1 MQQQREIR
9 KLLVLWI
16 TRSLNWP
23 TACEISDDHL
33 KGEITQRHIRRA
45 ALAVSSPSEVLDA
58 LDPVEAKLRT
68 QIEEEKKSYKTMF
81 NRLKGLKVEIEHLQ
95 LLMEKAKMKLQKD
108 FEVWWTE
115 GGTNL
120 QTQQEK
126 TVLVSSLNTTMV
138 YPQFVKSSQD
148 LSANSFSETARA
160 NSNEDPSG
168 KNSSIV
174 FNNPTTKIR
183 TSPSSSTSI
192 PLTGDSQ
199 TDADILAF
207 IKARQSILQKK
218 GLGNK

>member
-1 MQQQREIR
+1 M
-9 KLLVLWI
+9 
-16 TRSLNWP
+16 TSLFFLYFKTNYLHFVSF
-23 TACEISDDHL
+23 ADHL
-33 KGEITQRHIRRA
+33 KGEVTQRHIQRA
-45 ALAVSSPSEVLDA
+45 VLAVSDPSEVLDA
-58 LDPVEAKLRT
+58 LDPVEEKLRT

-95 LLMEKAKMKLQKD
+95 LLMEKAKMKLQRD

-115 GGTNL
+115 EGTNL

-126 TVLVSSLNTTMV
+126 TELVSSPNTTTI
-138 YPQFVKSSQD
+138 YPQFIKSSHP
-148 LSANSFSETARA
+148 SANSFSETTRA

-168 KNSSIV
+168 KNNSIV
-174 FNNPTTKIR
+174 FSNPTTKIR
-183 TSPSSSTSI
+183 TSPISSTSI

-207 IKARQSILQKK
+207 IKARQNILQKK